1 MKQFI
6 PLVMLCLLLGA
17 CDFVS
22 GNQKE
27 TAATKKEYD
36 LYQPSEMA
44 NYMNVIYD
52 LNESLKKDIEAGK
65 MPQHF
70 PDEIRNI
77 HSAEMSGNKDR
88 NTTFESFSHL
98 FVERVQILYDTTST
112 VPLKDRY
119 NDVINL
125 CLSCHQTQCPGPI
138 PRIQKLLITQD

>member
-1 MKQFI
+1 MRFVPVVI
-6 PLVMLCLLLGA
+6 LSLLLVS
-17 CDFVS
+17 CDFVG

-27 TAATKKEYD
+27 NTPAKKEYD

-44 NYMNVIYD
+44 TYMNVIYD
-52 LNESLKKDIEAGK
+52 LNETLKKDIQNGKTPAG
-65 MPQHF
+65 F
-70 PDEIRNI
+70 PDEILNI
-77 HSAEMSGNKDR
+77 HSAEMSGDKDR

-138 PRIQKLLITQD
+138 PRIQKLLITQE